1 MMFDHSFGA
10 NAKEKTSKT
19 QTSKTKTKV
28 IDTTKKINASTNSF
42 FKKGDFYYNF
52 NLGVHFCSKNKS
64 LLVKIINVDTG
75 NVILN
80 IQTEPGKIYHAPQT
94 FYVKWGI

>member
-1 MMFDHSFGA
+1 MFDHSFST

-19 QTSKTKTKV
+19 KNPKTKIKV
-28 IDTTKKINASTNSF
+28 VDATKKSDVSTNGF
-42 FKKGDFYYNF
+42 FKKGDFYYDF
-52 NLGVHFCSKNKS
+52 NLGVHFCSKNTS
-64 LLVKIINVDTG
+64 LLVKIINADTG

-80 IQTEPGKIYHAPQT
+80 IQTEPGKVYHAPQT